1 MAVIDDSKVRDAIYV
16 GIKTP
21 KAVSNQDDAK
31 MRASHAVKLTSGF
44 WLTFLVPLL
53 QPFQYAV
60 NLWVIGG
67 MFGSLYC
74 GPLAQRLGRKKVFTI
89 NAIVMFIGSVIQT
102 TSFDIAQFIVGRF
115 IAVFFTCCMPETMG
129 KTSGE
134 IQAWFSGEKSEP
146 AHSQQ

>member
-1 MAVIDDSKVRDAIYV
+1 MAVIDDSKVGDAIYV

-53 QPFQYAV
+53 QPFQY
-60 NLWVIGG
+60 
-67 MFGSLYC
+67 
-74 GPLAQRLGRKKVFTI
+74 
-89 NAIVMFIGSVIQT
+89 
-102 TSFDIAQFIVGRF
+102 
-115 IAVFFTCCMPETMG
+115 VFFTCCMPETMG

-134 IQAWFSGEKSEP
+134 TQAWFSGEKSEP

>member
-53 QPFQYAV
+53 QPFQYGWSTSQL
-60 NLWVIGG
+60 NLNTFNNEEECNARPVVDGTCI
-67 MFGSLYC
+67 MFPGHQKASWT
-74 GPLAQRLGRKKVFTI
+74 LGTAKLV
-89 NAIVMFIGSVIQT
+89 VSVWKP
-102 TSFDIAQFIVGRF
+102 SY
-115 IAVFFTCCMPETMG
+115 
-129 KTSGE
+129 
-134 IQAWFSGEKSEP
+134 
-146 AHSQQ
+146 